1 MMASFSTK
9 KNVENVINSYSQTIK
24 NKKKTLVICHGKV
37 HKTKFK
43 NSLLLNKRKNAE
55 PNIVLN
61 AWNDEFM
68 KYLPKE
74 YFDTIIMEHCPL
86 SNPFDKRHNILW
98 SNLRRILKKG
108 GKIINSSILALYSK
122 NVKGTWYR
130 DMKLKDKK
138 IVKGEVDK
146 YLTKLKFKNI
156 KHTPDKKR
164 KGSYVTTMIK

>member
-1 MMASFSTK
+1 MIASFSTK

-43 NSLLLNKRKNAE
+43 NSLLLNKSKTAD

-68 KYLPKE
+68 KYLPEE

-86 SNPFDKRHNILW
+86 GNPFDKKNNILY
-98 SNLRRILKKG
+98 SNLRRILKTG
-108 GKIINSSILALYSK
+108 GEIINSSILSLYAM
-122 NVKGTWYR
+122 NVKNKLYIN
-130 DMKLKDKK
+130 MKVKDKE
-138 IVKGEVDK
+138 IVKTEVDK
-146 YLTKLKFKNI
+146 YLQN
-156 KHTPDKKR
+156 
-164 KGSYVTTMIK
+164 